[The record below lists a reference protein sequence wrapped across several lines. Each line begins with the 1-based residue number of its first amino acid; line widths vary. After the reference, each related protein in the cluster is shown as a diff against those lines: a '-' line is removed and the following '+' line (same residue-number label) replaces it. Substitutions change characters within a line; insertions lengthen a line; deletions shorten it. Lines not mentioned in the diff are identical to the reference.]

1 MAADSL
7 TDRLSQELANGGGR
21 VDQLRLIPPDLEDVF
36 IYLSEQAY
44 E

>member
-1 MAADSL
+1 MAKQGTETQD
-7 TDRLSQELANGGGR
+7 TETKGEGGT
-21 VDQLRLIPPDLEDVF
+21 VDQLRVTPPTLEDVF